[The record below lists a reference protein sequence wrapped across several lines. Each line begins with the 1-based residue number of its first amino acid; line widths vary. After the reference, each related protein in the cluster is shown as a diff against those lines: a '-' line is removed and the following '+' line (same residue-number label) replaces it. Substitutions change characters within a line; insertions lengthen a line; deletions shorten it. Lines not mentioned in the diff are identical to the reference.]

1 MRECQFFALS
11 KLNAQT
17 NGISLIRPE
26 RKTLLWPEKAD
37 QFGRS
42 DDDTKKNIRLFLD
55 YSVTIKAI
63 FNLLA
68 FETKPSDALATTSR
82 DAMLTFMSPIAKP

>member
-1 MRECQFFALS
+1 M
-11 KLNAQT
+11 T
-17 NGISLIRPE
+17 
-26 RKTLLWPEKAD
+26 RKSR

>member
-1 MRECQFFALS
+1 MSVFYTFQAERPNQWHLS
-11 KLNAQT
+11 YSPQEEDAFMT
-17 NGISLIRPE
+17 
-26 RKTLLWPEKAD
+26 RKVD
-37 QFGRS
+37 QFRRN

-55 YSVTIKAI
+55 HSVTIKAI

-82 DAMLTFMSPIAKP
+82 DAMLAFMSPIAKP